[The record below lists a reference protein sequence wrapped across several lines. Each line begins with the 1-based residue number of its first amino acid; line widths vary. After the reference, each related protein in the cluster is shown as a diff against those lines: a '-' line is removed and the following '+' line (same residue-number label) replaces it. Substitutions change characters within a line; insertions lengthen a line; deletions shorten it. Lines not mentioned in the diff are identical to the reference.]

1 MDRVKH
7 SINARCHCLSMTT
20 VCRSLVL
27 LLLFVGAGAA
37 AQQGTK
43 PRTRI
48 ICKPPALKVLKMVR
62 PTFPL
67 DAKAKDMFGTVA
79 VEVAIDKKGLPSS
92 VKILKGDPVLA
103 AAVVEAVKKW
113 RWKPLEL
120 NGEAVEVTT
129 TIIVTLEPR

>member
-1 MDRVKH
+1 MAQGPVQHARIGHALIRGLGELNNAGSENLVEAYKTARAFVTAAV
-7 SINARCHCLSMTT
+7 INEKDTLATT
-20 VCRSLVL
+20 SQL
-27 LLLFVGAGAA
+27 AA
-37 AQQGTK
+37 DKKG
-43 PRTRI
+43 
-48 ICKPPALKVLKMVR
+48 
-62 PTFPL
+62 